1 MGIHRRRVLRRGEVE
16 FCFYC
21 SRKLVARRTQS
32 DAPNS
37 IALNC
42 ILASRSLDAAAA
54 AQSVLRTLYNCESC
68 RIWQRP
74 RPATKNGSRLASV
87 FTFARVIYELH
98 ARSQVKF
105 PVDNDSRGASGV
117 ECALSRDLLRQK
129 TNENVN
135 SRAQP
140 ELCDLQD
147 DAMTTETEE
156 TLIRDIELRAHISSF
171 ARHFVLVH
179 MLTLSCFCYFRAFF
193 SYFFSATATQCK
205 HIHVKAERA
214 MCFAPSRDFV
224 TRDARS
230 RSVKC
235 YQVYASLVASPRAG
249 RLSLPRLS

>member
-1 MGIHRRRVLRRGEVE
+1 MGSSADTCRMWAFTEGEVLRRREVE

-37 IALNC
+37 LALNC
-42 ILASRSLDAAAA
+42 ILVDAAAA
-54 AQSVLRTLYNCESC
+54 AQAAISLLQTLYNGESC

-117 ECALSRDLLRQK
+117 ECALSRDLYAQK

-140 ELCDLQD
+140 ELCDLQ

-171 ARHFVLVH
+171 ARHFALVH

-193 SYFFSATATQCK
+193 SYFFSATAT
-205 HIHVKAERA
+205 
-214 MCFAPSRDFV
+214 
-224 TRDARS
+224 
-230 RSVKC
+230 
-235 YQVYASLVASPRAG
+235 
-249 RLSLPRLS
+249 